1 MKNRRQNNAVA
12 KAKLDRSKQ
21 IRVWLGSTAILMGG
35 ALWAGQVFADGHE
48 STTVSHGYS
57 YFGDLKYGPD
67 FKHLDY
73 VNPDAPKGG
82 EISVWTQGTFDS
94 FNPFTR
100 NGRAG
105 ALAGEEFQSILTTTA
120 DDPTASYCFLCETME
135 YPESRDWVIFNLRDN
150 ITYSNGAQATAGDI
164 KFFFDTIM
172 EQGLPSFRAAFGS
185 QIEAVEV
192 IDDLTIKFTFTEEA
206 PRRDVIELAGIF
218 RPFHQEYWEA
228 NDIRLDESTLDLGPG
243 TGPYIRDSWD
253 FNKQIVYT
261 YNPDYWAADL
271 PLSVGRNNFESIR
284 VEYFTDASAAFE
296 AFKVGEYTFRIE
308 NTSKQWA
315 TGYNFEA
322 IDEGWVNVAELNDGS
337 PSSGQS
343 YVFNLRKEKFQDPLV
358 REALGYM
365 FNFEWSNEVL
375 FYGLYE
381 RVNSFWENTP
391 LRAEGI
397 PSAEEIAILQPLV
410 DDGLLDPALL
420 TDEAVVAPVSGT
432 RPLDRGNL
440 RLASALLDEAG
451 WLTGDDGMRRKNGQV
466 LEVEIL
472 SANPGFD
479 RIHNPVVEN
488 MTRLGVQASLNRI
501 DPSQYT
507 ERLRAYDFD
516 LANHGFVLGLEP
528 STGLKQ
534 YFGSEAK
541 EESSR
546 NLMGYSSD
554 AVDALIE
561 IVIAAETK
569 EDLNV
574 AISALDRVLRAER
587 FWIPQWFN
595 NRHNVAY
602 YDMFEYPDPLPA
614 YALGNLDFWWFNA
627 EKAEALKAAGAFR

>member
-1 MKNRRQNNAVA
+1 MKNRRQINAVA
-12 KAKLDRSKQ
+12 KAKSDRSKQ

-35 ALWAGQVFADGHE
+35 ALWAGQLFADGHE

-67 FKHLDY
+67 FKHR
-73 VNPDAPKGG
+73 
-82 EISVWTQGTFDS
+82 TQGTFDS

>member
-1 MKNRRQNNAVA
+1 MPLQRP
-12 KAKLDRSKQ
+12 S
-21 IRVWLGSTAILMGG
+21 
-35 ALWAGQVFADGHE
+35 
-48 STTVSHGYS
+48 TVSHGYS

-67 FKHLDY
+67 FKHR
-73 VNPDAPKGG
+73 
-82 EISVWTQGTFDS
+82 VWTQGTFDS